1 TIGLKNRFAGL
12 MSEKMNATRGELISP
27 RFSGSVCGESSK
39 AALSVVTCVSTLMS
53 SFLAK
58 RTGTAPYPF
67 WNIFCAQRERL
78 MGASAP
84 YPHPLRWGYD
94 GAARG

>member
-1 TIGLKNRFAGL
+1 MGN
-12 MSEKMNATRGELISP
+12 EDDLIDEDADFDDDDYDADSW
-27 RFSGSVCGESSK
+27 GSADYSK

-67 WNIFCAQRERL
+67 WNIFRA
-78 MGASAP
+78 
-84 YPHPLRWGYD
+84 
-94 GAARG
+94 